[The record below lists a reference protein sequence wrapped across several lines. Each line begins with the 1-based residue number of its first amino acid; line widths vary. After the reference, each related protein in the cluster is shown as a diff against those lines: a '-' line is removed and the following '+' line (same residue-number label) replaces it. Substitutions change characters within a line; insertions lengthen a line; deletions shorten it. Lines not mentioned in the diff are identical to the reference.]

1 MTENGPSTVSARL
14 TSCPGCG
21 QIESVEQTSA
31 WGLRPRSATTA
42 RATGGP
48 PAAPQDQVHHL
59 MTCLAGAQLPAP
71 DFTLGIV
78 LVLRPA
84 VPRRELE
91 YFQHLGI
98 GVQGIDR

>member
-1 MTENGPSTVSARL
+1 
-14 TSCPGCG
+14 
-21 QIESVEQTSA
+21 
-31 WGLRPRSATTA
+31 
-42 RATGGP
+42 
-48 PAAPQDQVHHL
+48 